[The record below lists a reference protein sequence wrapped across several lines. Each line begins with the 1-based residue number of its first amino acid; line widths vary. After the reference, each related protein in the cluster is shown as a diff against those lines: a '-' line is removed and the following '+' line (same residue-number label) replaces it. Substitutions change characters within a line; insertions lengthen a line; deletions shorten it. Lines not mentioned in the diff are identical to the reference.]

1 MFPRLEIADTGG
13 LCESKK
19 HLIDTTLEVFRLDDW
34 VLRHVWA
41 LVTVRAAFR
50 GAINS
55 QKEILPERGWGWGW
69 GEKERRIRDLV
80 TPNSRSYRKS

>member
-1 MFPRLEIADTGG
+1 MFLPLEIADTGG

-41 LVTVRAAFR
+41 LVTVHAAFR
-50 GAINS
+50 GPLTH
-55 QKEILPERGWGWGW
+55 K
-69 GEKERRIRDLV
+69 K
-80 TPNSRSYRKS
+80 RSCPSGAGGGGGVRKKDA